1 MKSYRKR
8 ILLLLLLM
16 VSIVIPQRGFADDSK
31 VKTGPELV
39 ESNPSRGA
47 SSVSIDTEIYLLFN
61 KNVVNMRVK
70 ENNVNNIRLIDGS
83 GKEIPID
90 IIFADDQIEPEKRRE
105 ILVKPKENLKK
116 STTYKVQIL
125 PDFMAKNGKK
135 AGELIEV
142 AFETE
147 KEQEDAQPPKK
158 EETKEVVKTEV
169 KPPVEEKGE
178 ERHKGEKAEDKV
190 IAQDEEAD
198 REEVED
204 VVESNEVEGTREE
217 KKEVVDEKQEVADDQ
232 DTSDEIEVNPKNNL
246 ARNLSIIA
254 IVVVALISIK
264 KVRS

>member
-1 MKSYRKR
+1 
-8 ILLLLLLM
+8 M
-16 VSIVIPQRGFADDSK
+16 VSIVIPQRSFADDGK

-61 KNVVNMRVK
+61 KNVVNMSVK
-70 ENNVNNIRLIDGS
+70 ENNRNNIRLIDES

-105 ILVKPKENLKK
+105 ILIKPKENLKK

-142 AFETE
+142 VFETE

-158 EETKEVVKTEV
+158 KETKEVVKTEV
-169 KPPVEEKGE
+169 KPPVEEKKE
-178 ERHKGEKAEDKV
+178 EKHKVEKAEDKI
-190 IAQDEEAD
+190 IAQDEESD

-204 VVESNEVEGTREE
+204 VVESKEVEEIKEE
-217 KKEVVDEKQEVADDQ
+217 KEEAEDEKQEVADNQ
-232 DTSDEIEVNPKNNL
+232 DNSGKIEVNPKNNL
-246 ARNLSIIA
+246 VRNLLIIT
-254 IVVVALISIK
+254 IVVVALIFIK
-264 KVRS
+264 KVRP